1 MTSHQKVKY
10 VLGVETSCDDTA
22 IGIIDS
28 SKNIKANIV
37 LNQNNYHKEFGGI
50 VPEIAARAHL
60 SFIDIALKK
69 ALTRAKIKLEE
80 IDLFCY
86 LTFQRLHESTPSF
99 LVDCKEAQYWKYQ

>member
-37 LNQNNYHKEFGGI
+37 LNQNNYHKEFAGLFQKLLL
-50 VPEIAARAHL
+50 E
-60 SFIDIALKK
+60 
-69 ALTRAKIKLEE
+69 LTK
-80 IDLFCY
+80 FY
-86 LTFQRLHESTPSF
+86 
-99 LVDCKEAQYWKYQ
+99 

>member
-37 LNQNNYHKEFGGI
+37 LNQNNYH
-50 VPEIAARAHL
+50 L
-60 SFIDIALKK
+60 SLIHISEP
-69 ALTRAKIKLEE
+69 TR
-80 IDLFCY
+80 
-86 LTFQRLHESTPSF
+86 R
-99 LVDCKEAQYWKYQ
+99 

>member
-69 ALTRAKIKLEE
+69 ALMRAEIKLEE
-80 IDLFCY
+80 IDLFCSTGGPG
-86 LTFQRLHESTPSF
+86 LIGGLIVGNTF
-99 LVDCKEAQYWKYQ
+99 CKTLA

>member
-37 LNQNNYHKEFGGI
+37 LNQNNYHKLIFF
-50 VPEIAARAHL
+50 VQQAA
-60 SFIDIALKK
+60 
-69 ALTRAKIKLEE
+69 
-80 IDLFCY
+80 
-86 LTFQRLHESTPSF
+86 
-99 LVDCKEAQYWKYQ
+99 LV

>member
-37 LNQNNYHKEFGGI
+37 LNQNNSVSYT
-50 VPEIAARAHL
+50 HL
-60 SFIDIALKK
+60 TLPTK
-69 ALTRAKIKLEE
+69 A
-80 IDLFCY
+80 
-86 LTFQRLHESTPSF
+86 
-99 LVDCKEAQYWKYQ
+99 